1 VIIMANQT
9 QEKTNGSQRSEQRKP
24 LAPVRP
30 LNWFA
35 LDPFRSFDAMRRWMD
50 SFVDFPALPEFAEF
64 EPAVNVYEKD
74 GVYTVE
80 CAVPGY
86 KKDDI
91 SVEARGDEVTIS
103 GSYSRESE
111 HKNHYHRK
119 ELRQGS
125 FTRVVELPEEIDPE
139 HVDAK
144 LENGM
149 LKIALR
155 PTHPVKAK
163 SIPIT
168 AA

>member
-1 VIIMANQT
+1 MAIQT
-9 QEKTNGSQRSEQRKP
+9 QEKTNGSKRAEQQKR
-24 LAPVRP
+24 LAPIRP
-30 LNWFA
+30 LNLFA
-35 LDPFRSFDAMRRWMD
+35 LDPFRNFETMRRWMD
-50 SFVDFPALPEFAEF
+50 SFVDWPALPEFAEF

-74 GVYTVE
+74 GIYTVD

-91 SVEARGDEVTIS
+91 SIEARGDEVTIS
-103 GSYSRESE
+103 GSYARETE

-149 LKIALR
+149 LKITLR
-155 PTHPVKAK
+155 PTHAVKAK
-163 SIPIT
+163 NIPIT
-168 AA
+168 GA